1 MRKQCTTCGFWIAL
15 TADGVSYESEN
26 ASHVGPLHAHQNEL
40 SDDMQGRQLFDVEEN
55 RPLCVHDWS
64 VPPPEE
70 MLAIHL
76 CLSIPGYEHYVRTLP
91 EAFQ

>member
-40 SDDMQGRQLFDVEEN
+40 SDDMHPDSR
-55 RPLCVHDWS
+55 S
-64 VPPPEE
+64 VLETILKKKP
-70 MLAIHL
+70 
-76 CLSIPGYEHYVRTLP
+76 
-91 EAFQ
+91 